1 MSTESGALI
10 REARRRSGL
19 SQAELARRAHVSQPV
34 ISAYESGRREPGL
47 SMLTKLVEASGHRLQ
62 LGLFP
67 APHRIRALPDTPM
80 GRRLRRHRRAI
91 LNAAEQRGATNV
103 RVFGSVARGEDTD
116 ASDIDLL
123 VDLNEDVG
131 LLGLIGLESDIAEL
145 LGRPVD
151 VVPATNLKNA
161 VAAQALA
168 EAIPL

>member
-1 MSTESGALI
+1 M
-10 REARRRSGL
+10 
-19 SQAELARRAHVSQPV
+19 
-34 ISAYESGRREPGL
+34 
-47 SMLTKLVEASGHRLQ
+47 
-62 LGLFP
+62 
-67 APHRIRALPDTPM
+67 PDTRI

-91 LNAAEQRGATNV
+91 LNAAQQRGATNV
-103 RVFGSVARGEDTD
+103 RVFASVARGEDTD
-116 ASDIDLL
+116 ARDIDLL
-123 VDLNEDVG
+123 VDPNEDVG